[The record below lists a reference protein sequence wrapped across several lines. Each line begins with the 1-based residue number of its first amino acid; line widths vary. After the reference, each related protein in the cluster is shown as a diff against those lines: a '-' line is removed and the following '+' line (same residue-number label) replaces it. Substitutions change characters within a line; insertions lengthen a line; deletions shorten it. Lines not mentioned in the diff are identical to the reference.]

1 MSERWGKLIAL
12 FSAACYGVAMPLARL
27 AYDHGTN
34 VLTIMTLR
42 YFTLAVMLGVWLL
55 AIGRSL
61 SVARNTLATTAIIGL
76 TFVGTAGGA
85 LAAIV
90 YMPVSLA
97 VLVFYTYPT
106 ITLLADCALERRRPR
121 SLELTAVLLALGGL
135 SLTLRASIGQ
145 LDPIGVGFA
154 LIASISAA
162 TALILTD
169 RTLKR
174 AGTRVVGF
182 YSCAV
187 AFAIS
192 GATLMA
198 TKSLLLPET
207 GFGWGILAIVV
218 AAFNLAVL
226 TMFICIKSIGPSRA
240 ATIFCIEPVI
250 GILTAILLLGER
262 LTPQQWF
269 GAGLVGIAILIAA
282 KIHPEPKE
290 L

>member
-1 MSERWGKLIAL
+1 M
-12 FSAACYGVAMPLARL
+12 
-27 AYDHGTN
+27 
-34 VLTIMTLR
+34 
-42 YFTLAVMLGVWLL
+42 
-55 AIGRSL
+55 
-61 SVARNTLATTAIIGL
+61 
-76 TFVGTAGGA
+76 
-85 LAAIV
+85 
-90 YMPVSLA
+90 
-97 VLVFYTYPT
+97 
-106 ITLLADCALERRRPR
+106 
-121 SLELTAVLLALGGL
+121 
-135 SLTLRASIGQ
+135 
-145 LDPIGVGFA
+145 
-154 LIASISAA
+154 
-162 TALILTD
+162 
-169 RTLKR
+169 
-174 AGTRVVGF
+174 
-182 YSCAV
+182 